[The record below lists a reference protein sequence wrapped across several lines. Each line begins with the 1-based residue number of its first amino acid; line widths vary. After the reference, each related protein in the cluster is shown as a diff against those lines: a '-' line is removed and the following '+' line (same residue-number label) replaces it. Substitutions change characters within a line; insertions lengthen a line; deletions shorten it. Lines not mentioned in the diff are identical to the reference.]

1 METFTVGIFVAIIVG
16 AASAFAYVVF
26 LADDS
31 RSGRSRLSKN
41 TPGEGEA

>member
-1 METFTVGIFVAIIVG
+1 MATFIVGIFVAIIVG
-16 AASAFAYVVF
+16 ATSAFAYVVF

>member
-1 METFTVGIFVAIIVG
+1 MATFIVSIFVAIIVG

-31 RSGRSRLSKN
+31 RSGRSRLSEN